1 MFKINPRVDFAFKI
15 LFGSEEN
22 VDILLPFVNSVLT
35 LPTPI
40 TELTL
45 LNPYNH
51 KTHTSDKGTI
61 LDIKAKDDE
70 DQWYNI
76 EMQMTD
82 QVCYSQRALYYWSKL
97 YSQQL
102 KKGEDFSKLTKTI
115 SIHVLN
121 FDHFN
126 EPEYHN
132 VYHIL
137 NAKTYRRCFEHLEL
151 HFIEL
156 KKFNKDLSHLVTAL
170 DRWTT
175 FLNKAEQWERNFIPA
190 ELSADPAITRAAHVL
205 DTLSLDEVERE
216 LYEAKLKWLRDQAG
230 TIEKARLDS
239 FEKGKVSGLEK
250 GEAIGLEKGEAIGL
264 EKGDM
269 MRGKKVALWML
280 NKRIFSLEEIAEA
293 SGYSMDEIEQL
304 QESILPT

>member
-1 MFKINPRVDFAFKI
+1 MSKINPRVDFAFKI

-22 VDILLPFVNSVLT
+22 IDILRPFVNSILS
-35 LPTPI
+35 LPNPL

-51 KTHTSDKGTI
+51 KTHAADKGTI
-61 LDIKAKDDE
+61 LDIKAKDNQ

-82 QVCYSQRALYYWSKL
+82 QVCYSQRALYYWSRL

-121 FDHFN
+121 FNHFD
-126 EPEYHN
+126 ELDYHN

-156 KKFNKDLSHLVTAL
+156 KKFNKDLSRLITAL
-170 DRWTT
+170 DRWAV
-175 FLNKAEQWERNFIPA
+175 FLNKAEQWERNFVPR
-190 ELSADPAITRAAHVL
+190 ELSDDPAIIRAAQAL
-205 DTLSLDEVERE
+205 DTLSLDEDEQEV
-216 LYEAKLKWLRDQAG
+216 YEAKLKWLRDQSG
-230 TIEKARLDS
+230 TIEKARSDS
-239 FEKGKVSGLEK
+239 FAQ
-250 GEAIGLEKGEAIGL
+250 GEA
-264 EKGDM
+264 
-269 MRGKKVALWML
+269 MRGRKVALWML
-280 NKRIFSLEEIAEA
+280 SKEIFSIEEIAEA
-293 SGYSMDEIEQL
+293 SGFSVDEIKKL
-304 QESILPT
+304 QEPVLQE

>member
-1 MFKINPRVDFAFKI
+1 MSKINPRVDFAFKI

-22 VDILLPFVNSVLT
+22 IDILLPFVNSILT
-35 LPTPI
+35 LPNPI

-51 KTHTSDKGTI
+51 KTHTSDKWTI
-61 LDIKAKDDE
+61 LDIKAKDNSN
-70 DQWYNI
+70 QWYNI

-82 QVCYSQRALYYWSKL
+82 QVSYSQRALYYWSKL

-102 KKGEDFSKLTKTI
+102 KKGDDFSKLTKTI

-121 FDHFN
+121 FDHFD
-126 EPEYHN
+126 EPDYHN

-156 KKFNKDLSHLVTAL
+156 KKFNKDLSHLTTAL
-170 DRWTT
+170 DRWAT
-175 FLNKAEQWERNFIPA
+175 FLNKAEQWERNFVPQ
-190 ELSADPAITRAAHVL
+190 ELSTDPAITRAAHAL
-205 DTLSLDEVERE
+205 DILSLDEYELE

-230 TIEKARLDS
+230 TIEKTKLDS
-239 FEKGKVSGLEK
+239 FAK
-250 GEAIGLEKGEAIGL
+250 GEAIGLEKGEAIGNA
-264 EKGDM
+264 KG
-269 MRGKKVALWML
+269 REKVAIWML
-280 NKRIFSLEEIAEA
+280 NKGTFSIEEIAEA
-293 SGYSMDEIEQL
+293 SGFSVNEVKQL
-304 QESILPT
+304 QELVLSETQKKLHPIL